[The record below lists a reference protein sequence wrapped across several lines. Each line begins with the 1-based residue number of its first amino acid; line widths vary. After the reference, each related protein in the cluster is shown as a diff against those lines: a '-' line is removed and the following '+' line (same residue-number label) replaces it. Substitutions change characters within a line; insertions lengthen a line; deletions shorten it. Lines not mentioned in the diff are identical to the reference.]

1 MIIAG
6 KLLPVI
12 GLILLILAF
21 HKKVEEMKLIQ
32 TAERVSQLDAS
43 DNYVYQRSLLAY
55 DEAAKLVS
63 GDVLEIGTGSGYGIE
78 LIASKVNRFVTI
90 DKFENDNVAP
100 LLQKHSNIKFLKM
113 NIPPFEGI
121 PDNTFDFVITF
132 QVIEHIKN
140 DKLFTKEIHRVL
152 KPGGKL
158 IVTTPNKKMSLTRNP
173 WHIRE
178 YLVPELRDL
187 LLKDFSSVKTL
198 GVYGDDTAME
208 YYYANKKAV
217 DRITRFDFLNLQH
230 NLPRWVLQ
238 VPYDLLNR
246 WNRKKMLNSD
256 NEMVAKIKMSDFFIA
271 EAGND
276 CLDLFYIAEK

>member
-1 MIIAG
+1 
-6 KLLPVI
+6 
-12 GLILLILAF
+12 
-21 HKKVEEMKLIQ
+21 MKLIQ

-158 IVTTPNKKMSLTRNP
+158 IITTPNKKMSLTRNP

-198 GVYGDDTAME
+198 GVYGDDTAMA
-208 YYYANKKAV
+208 YYHANKKAV